1 MATIGLVS
9 LPGMM
14 TGVILGGSD
23 PATGRHPL
31 PDRHHDRHLLRHDR
45 HRRRRH
51 PPDLALRLHPPA
63 PSIPPFSAAHLYPD
77 CGAVITAALNHWVDT
92 GVILA
97 VVIVNAII
105 GFIQE
110 GKAEQALAGIRKMLS
125 LHAHAQRDGEWDE
138 IEADDL
144 VPGDLVRLR
153 SGDRVPADIRLIE
166 TTNLR
171 IEESAL
177 TGESVPAEKTAEPA
191 PAEAGVGDRH
201 GMAFSG
207 TLVAAGRGLGVVTAT
222 GPATEIGRI
231 NQMITDVETLATPL
245 TRRMN
250 RFGKVLSA
258 VILVMAG
265 LLFLIGWLLHS
276 MGIEDLF
283 FAAIGFA
290 VAAIPEGLPA
300 ILTIT
305 LALGVQRMARRNA
318 ITRRLNAVETLGS
331 VTVICSDKTGTLT
344 RNEMTARHVVTAAAR
359 YDVAGTGYEP
369 TGDITREDQPATLEA
384 HGDLRALLDVMALC
398 NDTEIAEEDGQWRV
412 VGEPTEGAL
421 RTLARKADYAEA
433 GERLAD
439 IPFESENKF
448 MATLH
453 RFEGGDTRI
462 LLKGAPDR
470 LLDRCKSQRSA
481 DGDSA
486 ALDRAFWE
494 KQIDELSHQGLR
506 VLAAAARIAGEGQDG
521 LSIEDLDEGMIFLGV
536 VGIIDPPRTE
546 AIEAVKTCQQAGIRV
561 KMITGDHAG
570 TAQAIGL
577 EMGIGNGRQAM
588 TGAEIEAASDEELR
602 QLAQDHDIFARTS
615 PEHKLRLVKALQA
628 NGEVVAMTGDGV
640 NDAPALKRA
649 DVGIAM
655 GIKGTEAT
663 KEAAA
668 IVLADDNFATIER
681 AVEEGR
687 AIYDNLRKAI
697 LFILPTNGAEAL
709 VILAAIVFNLA
720 DLPLT
725 PAQILWVNMVT
736 AVTLALALAFEPPEP
751 GLMRRP
757 PRKPDES
764 ILGGS
769 FLWRIAFVS
778 ALGRRRHHRRL
789 PGRKTPGPAPR
800 SGAHAGRQYPR
811 LRPGLLSLQQ
821 PLPAGIQPAAQA
833 AGGQSRRVD
842 RDRRAGRAATGLRLR
857 ALHAARVRHRAS
869 RPAPLADSPRHRTG
883 RLSDHRGRKGHRPPL
898 RELTPF
904 LPYSRAT
911 AANRQL
917 RSHSR
922 AGRDRPVPTYTRPS
936 SVRICRHNPLCC
948 PLGAPICTPLI
959 RAVSITCLRFS
970 PKGVIKLA
978 VTASRPTCNR
988 ACDAMNPPNSA
999 TVATM
1004 HRPATTASTIPGN
1017 PHATITIR
1025 KPSTATIAPTPPQ
1038 SPDDRQFRC
1047 STRMSS
1053 PPSAACTASPDRGRR
1068 RRIKRNRQRPLPHL
1082 VPDRFLQILRQA
1094 PHHALGRFLHRQQPE
1109 PEAHLPPRR
1118 MPALVTPGLEDLHG
1132 LLRILV
1138 LQLHEKHLIGLL
1150 VPSPGLPLAPQQY
1163 APIGRQGL
1171 RPRLAAHQPPRPHR
1185 DRFRIQHSPP
1195 CA

>member
-1 MATIGLVS
+1 MNQPSATDYRVEAPHA
-9 LPGMM
+9 LPAAE
-14 TGVILGGSD
+14 VVQRLGGHAEGLAAAEVLKRRTAVGSNRLPEGAKEGLFKRFFKHFND
-23 PATGRHPL
+23 LLIYILIVAAVVTG
-31 PDRHHDRHLLRHDR
+31 
-45 HRRRRH
+45 
-51 PPDLALRLHPPA
+51 AL
-63 PSIPPFSAAHLYPD
+63 
-77 CGAVITAALNHWVDT
+77 GHWVDT

-97 VVIVNAII
+97 VVVVNAII
-105 GFIQE
+105 GFFQE

-125 LHAHAQRDGEWDE
+125 LHAHARRDGEWDE
-138 IEADDL
+138 IEAEAL

-177 TGESVPAEKTAEPA
+177 TGESVSAEKTADA
-191 PAEAGVGDRH
+191 VAADAGVGDRH

-231 NQMITDVETLATPL
+231 NQMIADVETLATPL

-265 LLFLIGWLLHS
+265 LLFLVGWRVYA

-283 FAAIGFA
+283 FAVIGFA

-344 RNEMTARHVVTAAAR
+344 RNEMTARHVVTAAGR
-359 YDVAGTGYEP
+359 YDVAGTGYAPKGE
-369 TGDITREDQPATLEA
+369 ITHNDQSVTLAA
-384 HGDLRALLDVMALC
+384 HDDLRELIDVMALC
-398 NDTEIAEEDGQWRV
+398 NDTEIADEGGQWRV

-421 RTLARKADYAEA
+421 RTLARKADYSADV
-433 GERLAD
+433 GKRLAE

-453 RFEGGDTRI
+453 RFENGEIRI

-470 LLDRCKSQRSA
+470 LLDRCESQRNA
-481 DGDSA
+481 DGEA
-486 ALDRAFWE
+486 TALDRAFWE
-494 KQIDELSHQGLR
+494 KQIDELSNQGLR
-506 VLAAAARIAGEGQDG
+506 VLAAAARDAGEGRDG
-521 LSIEDLDEGMIFLGV
+521 LAIEDLDRGLVFLGV
-536 VGIIDPPRTE
+536 VGIIDPPRDE
-546 AIEAVKTCQQAGIRV
+546 AIEAVRICQQAGIRV

-570 TAQAIGL
+570 TAKAIGF
-577 EMGIGNGRQAM
+577 EMGIGDGTHAV
-588 TGAEIEAASDEELR
+588 TGAEIESASDEALR
-602 QLAQDHDIFARTS
+602 RLAHDHDVFARTS

-668 IVLADDNFATIER
+668 IVLADDNFASIER

-709 VILAAIVFNLA
+709 VILAAILFNLA

-725 PAQILWVNMVT
+725 PAQILWINMVT

-757 PRKPDES
+757 PRKPDEP
-764 ILGGS
+764 ILGGN

-778 ALGRRRHHRRL
+778 VLVGGATIAVFLVEKRLGLPLDLARTLAVNTLVCGQAFYLFNSRYLRESSLPLKRL
-789 PGRKTPGPAPR
+789 VANPVAWMA
-800 SGAHAGRQYPR
+800 SGALAVLQ
-811 LRPGLLSLQQ
+811 LSFVYAPFMQRWF
-821 PLPAGIQPAAQA
+821 G
-833 AGGQSRRVD
+833 
-842 RDRRAGRAATGLRLR
+842 T
-857 ALHAARVRHRAS
+857 
-869 RPAPLADSPRHRTG
+869 APLALRHW
-883 RLSDHRGRKGHRPPL
+883 L
-898 RELTPF
+898 
-904 LPYSRAT
+904 
-911 AANRQL
+911 
-917 RSHSR
+917 
-922 AGRDRPVPTYTRPS
+922 
-936 SVRICRHNPLCC
+936 I
-948 PLGAPICTPLI
+948 PLGI
-959 RAVSITCLRFS
+959 
-970 PKGVIKLA
+970 GLA
-978 VTASRPTCNR
+978 VFLIIEAEK
-988 ACDAMNPPNSA
+988 AI
-999 TVATM
+999 V
-1004 HRPATTASTIPGN
+1004 
-1017 PHATITIR
+1017 
-1025 KPSTATIAPTPPQ
+1025 
-1038 SPDDRQFRC
+1038 
-1047 STRMSS
+1047 
-1053 PPSAACTASPDRGRR
+1053 RR
-1068 RRIKRNRQRPLPHL
+1068 
-1082 VPDRFLQILRQA
+1082 
-1094 PHHALGRFLHRQQPE
+1094 
-1109 PEAHLPPRR
+1109 
-1118 MPALVTPGLEDLHG
+1118 LHG
-1132 LLRILV
+1132 GSTPDMEGTPV
-1138 LQLHEKHLIGLL
+1138 
-1150 VPSPGLPLAPQQY
+1150 A
-1163 APIGRQGL
+1163 
-1171 RPRLAAHQPPRPHR
+1171 
-1185 DRFRIQHSPP
+1185 
-1195 CA
+1195 